1 MKEKIIALFKKY
13 REIIVYVIVGGL
25 TTVVSWVAKFLFNF
39 IFYAGTAFPT
49 PSQNLVLSIVNW
61 VAGVAFAY
69 PTNRKFV
76 FESKDPKILPEC
88 IKFVLSRVSTLILDA
103 VVMQILVAVG
113 LDLYIAT
120 LISAVLVVIANY
132 VFSKVFVFKKKDAG
146 AENKEKNAE

>member
-132 VFSKVFVFKKKDAG
+132 VFSKVFVFKKNDAG
-146 AENKEKNAE
+146 AENKEKDTE

>member
-49 PSQNLVLSIVNW
+49 PTQNLVLSIVNW

-103 VVMQILVAVG
+103 VVMQILVAAG

-146 AENKEKNAE
+146 AENKEKDAE

>member
-146 AENKEKNAE
+146 AENKEKDTE

>member
-49 PSQNLVLSIVNW
+49 PTQNLVLSIVNW

-132 VFSKVFVFKKKDAG
+132 VFSKVFVFKKKDAS
-146 AENKEKNAE
+146 AENKEKGTE

>member
-146 AENKEKNAE
+146 AETKEKDTE

>member
-132 VFSKVFVFKKKDAG
+132 VFSKVFVFKKKDAV
-146 AENKEKNAE
+146 AENKEKDTE

>member
-132 VFSKVFVFKKKDAG
+132 IFSKVFVFKKKDAG
-146 AENKEKNAE
+146 AENKEKDAE

>member
-49 PSQNLVLSIVNW
+49 PLQNLVLSIVNW

-146 AENKEKNAE
+146 AENKEKDAE

>member
-132 VFSKVFVFKKKDAG
+132 VFSKVFVFKKKDAS
-146 AENKEKNAE
+146 AENKEKGTE

>member
-76 FESKDPKILPEC
+76 FESKDPKIFPEC

-146 AENKEKNAE
+146 AENKEKDAE

>member
-25 TTVVSWVAKFLFNF
+25 TTVVSWVAKFLFNI

-146 AENKEKNAE
+146 AENKEKDTE

>member
-103 VVMQILVAVG
+103 AVMQILVAVG

-146 AENKEKNAE
+146 AENKEKDAE

>member
-1 MKEKIIALFKKY
+1 MKEQIIALFKKY

-49 PSQNLVLSIVNW
+49 PTQNLVLSIVNW

-146 AENKEKNAE
+146 AENKEKDAE

>member
-61 VAGVAFAY
+61 FAGVAFAY

-146 AENKEKNAE
+146 AENKEKDAE

>member
-49 PSQNLVLSIVNW
+49 PTQNLVLSIVNW

-132 VFSKVFVFKKKDAG
+132 VFSKVFVFKKNDAG
-146 AENKEKNAE
+146 AENKEKDTE

>member
-1 MKEKIIALFKKY
+1 MKKKIIALFKKY

-146 AENKEKNAE
+146 AENKEKDTE

>member
-49 PSQNLVLSIVNW
+49 PTQNLVLSIVNW

-146 AENKEKNAE
+146 AENKEKDAE

>member
-146 AENKEKNAE
+146 AENKEKRR

>member
-146 AENKEKNAE
+146 AENKEKGTE

>member
-49 PSQNLVLSIVNW
+49 PTQNLVLSIVNW

-120 LISAVLVVIANY
+120 LISAVLVMIANY

-146 AENKEKNAE
+146 AENKEKDAE

>member
-49 PSQNLVLSIVNW
+49 PTQNLVLSIVNW

-146 AENKEKNAE
+146 AENKEKDTE

>member
-146 AENKEKNAE
+146 AENKEKDAE

>member
-49 PSQNLVLSIVNW
+49 PTQNLVLSIVNW

-103 VVMQILVAVG
+103 VVMQILVAAG

-146 AENKEKNAE
+146 AENKEKDTE

>member
-113 LDLYIAT
+113 LDLFIAT

-146 AENKEKNAE
+146 AENKEKDAE

>member
-61 VAGVAFAY
+61 VAGVVFAY

-146 AENKEKNAE
+146 AENKEKDTE

>member
-49 PSQNLVLSIVNW
+49 PTQNLVLSIVNW

-146 AENKEKNAE
+146 TENKEKDAE

>member
-103 VVMQILVAVG
+103 VVMQILVAAG

-146 AENKEKNAE
+146 AENKEKDAE

>member
-132 VFSKVFVFKKKDAG
+132 VFSKVFVFKKKDTG
-146 AENKEKNAE
+146 AENKEKDTE

>member
-13 REIIVYVIVGGL
+13 KEIIVYVIVGGL

-146 AENKEKNAE
+146 AENKEKDAE

>member
-49 PSQNLVLSIVNW
+49 PTQNLVLSIVNW

-132 VFSKVFVFKKKDAG
+132 VFSKVFDFKKKDAG
-146 AENKEKNAE
+146 AENKEKDAE